1 MDTRISKMDTR
12 MKKAN
17 EIIADIERTR
27 SELQTLFGVN
37 TPFVLLDVFGFKDSN
52 DVDKGLNGLTKGKRV
67 CKCTQT
73 LNGDGLPILLEFLG
87 VIISELSLC
96 ECYELSGNIKEVQL
110 SAIFLKD
117 GIETEKHI
125 ASVFYT
131 YTPSGSIFYPDKV
144 ESEKITM
151 VGEFVGTNLCIIK

>member
-1 MDTRISKMDTR
+1 
-12 MKKAN
+12 MKKTN
-17 EIIADIERTR
+17 ENLADIARKR
-27 SELQTLFGVN
+27 SELQTLIGVN
-37 TPFVLLDVFGFKDSN
+37 TPFDLLDVYGFKDSN
-52 DVDKGLNGLTKGKRV
+52 DVKKGLAGLKKEKMV
-67 CKCTQT
+67 FKCTEP
-73 LNGDGLPILLEFLG
+73 GDGLPILLEFLG

-117 GIETEKHI
+117 AIETEKHI

-131 YTPSGSIFYPDKV
+131 YTPSGSFYPDKV

-151 VGEFVGTNLCIIK
+151 VGEFVGTNLCIIKFI